1 MIKQVFNQ
9 EVLLNRGKYV
19 LFRIFSIITL
29 TFIFPF
35 SGCQSSQQVQL
46 SELEQQKKEWVA
58 AMKEAFP
65 MKTTDT
71 TELKRRL
78 AYYQETGNK
87 IGLQMMHRVLG
98 NEYRNNSKFRSAIEH
113 HTAGLQIAYEVHDT
127 ASITFLLN
135 ELGTDFRRVG
145 SFSEASP
152 YHYLSLEI
160 AEAYKGKDVLQIE
173 RNMASAYNGI
183 GSICRTMD
191 EYDEALRV
199 YGKALEL
206 ELKHKNYRGIAI
218 NYANIGAIHFERS
231 EFDKAEENYLIS
243 LQNNEKADYP
253 MGIALCRI
261 NIGRIYEMK
270 DKLDEALSEY
280 MKAYYIMEGTSDK
293 WHWLDACFKTGNIY
307 TKKGDFNKARDYLER
322 GLKTAQEIQSLKHI
336 HKGYELLSELNYA
349 QGNYRQA
356 AREMLLTQLYADT
369 LKRNQEVDR
378 LLESRVKYETSR
390 FVRQIEELD
399 ELNREQTVKR
409 KNTLLLMIPVI
420 IALLSLLLVILYK
433 RMLERRQAVE
443 LKNLER
449 MRSNFFTNI
458 THEFRTPITVIN
470 GLSDHIRSTMKD
482 TDSSQAKGLEAI
494 QRQGRQLMHLVNQL
508 LDFSRSEAGI
518 NKPKWRQGD
527 IVGYLHV
534 IIEPYTQYACSKGID
549 LFLYSE
555 EENFSMN
562 FVPSSVKKVLG
573 NLLAN
578 AIKHCAEGD
587 QIIMHFRYDKP
598 TRKCCIQVKDSGDG
612 IALENLPH
620 IFELYYTSASDN
632 AGSMGSGIGLALS
645 KQLVE
650 EMGGTISVSSVLGKG
665 SEFAITLP
673 VSLAEIPEE
682 ELECL
687 DEDEMI
693 ALPVELP
700 EEDEEEIELKKRNGK
715 KTILIVE
722 DNKDVVHYM
731 KTILSGK
738 YSLLHASD
746 GNEGLLMAEQQ
757 IPDLIITD
765 VMMPGKDGYAFTAE
779 LRASVAVAHIPVI
792 MVTAKG
798 TTEDKLEGLKAG
810 ADAYLPK
817 PFDEQELLVRIKQ
830 LLNSRAM
837 LMETYSNALFQ
848 GGRNNGA
855 ETDHNMIFITK
866 LSNMVN
872 DHLDDT
878 DYFPD
883 KLAQDMCLSES
894 QLGRKLKAMTGHTI
908 TSFVMRARLNK
919 AKQLLSRH
927 DRSIKEV
934 ALACGF
940 SDLSYF
946 SRSFRK
952 VFGYTPSQFI
962 KIPEQQAPEQ

>member
-1 MIKQVFNQ
+1 MLKLESFAIA
-9 EVLLNRGKYV
+9 L
-19 LFRIFSIITL
+19 IF
-29 TFIFPF
+29 TFF
-35 SGCQSSQQVQL
+35 SSACQFSQQAQL
-46 SELEQQKKEWVA
+46 SELEQQKKEWVT

-65 MKTTDT
+65 KKTTDT

-78 AYYQETGNK
+78 LYYQETGNK
-87 IGLQMMHRVLG
+87 IGQQMMYRVLG
-98 NEYRNNSKFRSAIEH
+98 NEYRNNSKFRAAIES

-145 SFSEASP
+145 SFSEAAP

-160 AEAYKGKDVLQIE
+160 AEVYRGKDSIYIE
-173 RNMASAYNGI
+173 RNMASSYNGI
-183 GSICRTMD
+183 GSICRAMN
-191 EYDEALRV
+191 EFDEALRV

-206 ELKHKNYRGIAI
+206 ESKHNNYRGMAI
-218 NYANIGAIHFERS
+218 NYANIGAIHFDRDA
-231 EFDKAEENYLIS
+231 FDKAEENYLIS
-243 LQNNEKADYP
+243 LRNNELADYP

-261 NIGRIYEMK
+261 NIGRIYEME
-270 DKLDEALSEY
+270 DKLEEALSEFL
-280 MKAYYIMEGTSDK
+280 KAYHIMEATSDK

-307 TKKGDFNKARDYLER
+307 TKKGEFTKARDYLER
-322 GLKTAQEIQSLKHI
+322 GLKTAQKIHSLRHI
-336 HKGYELLSELNYA
+336 HKGYELLSALNYV

-399 ELNREQTVKR
+399 ERNREQTVKR
-409 KNTLLLMIPVI
+409 KNALLLMIPVI
-420 IALLSLLLVILYK
+420 LVLLALLLIILYK
-433 RMLERRQAVE
+433 RTLERRQAIE

-470 GLSDHIRSTMKD
+470 GLGEHIRSTMKD
-482 TDSSQAKGLEAI
+482 TDSPQAKGLEAI
-494 QRQGRQLMHLVNQL
+494 QRQGKQLLRLVNQL

-518 NKPKWRQGD
+518 NKPQWRQGD
-527 IVGYLHV
+527 LVGYLQV
-534 IIEPYTQYACSKGID
+534 ITEPYIQYARSKGID
-549 LFLYSE
+549 LFIYSE
-555 EENFSMN
+555 EEHFPMN
-562 FVPSSVKKVLG
+562 FAPSSVKKVLG

-578 AIKHCAEGD
+578 AIKHCVEGE
-587 QIIMHFRYDKP
+587 QIIVHFRCDKP
-598 TRKCCIQVKDSGDG
+598 ARRCYIQVKDSGEG
-612 IALENLPH
+612 IAPGNLPH
-620 IFELYYTSASDN
+620 IFELYYTSVSDN
-632 AGSMGSGIGLALS
+632 AGGMGSGIGLALS

-650 EMGGTISVSSVLGKG
+650 EMGGTISVSSVPGKG
-665 SEFAITLP
+665 SEFTIMLP

-693 ALPVELP
+693 AFPGGELP
-700 EEDEEEIELKKRNGK
+700 EEDEETVELKKRNGK
-715 KTILIVE
+715 KTLLIVE

-731 KTILSGK
+731 QIILSGK
-738 YSLLHASD
+738 YSLLHAAN

-765 VMMPGKDGYAFTAE
+765 VMMPEKDGYAFTAE
-779 LRASVAVAHIPVI
+779 LRASVAVSHIPVI
-792 MVTAKG
+792 MITAKG

-848 GGRNNGA
+848 GSRGNGA
-855 ETDHNMIFITK
+855 EMDHNMTFITK
-866 LSNMVN
+866 LSNVVN
-872 DHLDDT
+872 DHLDDSA
-878 DYFPD
+878 YFPD

-919 AKQLLSRH
+919 AKQMLSRR

-934 ALACGF
+934 ALDCGF

-962 KIPEQQAPEQ
+962 KIPEQQIPEQ